1 MAARGIVLH
10 RKALSCREPGS
21 HRKIGI
27 IISPKKTINKIFLL
41 KANMDK
47 KGVPLGTHIYCWAES
62 NDLIKL
68 QISPTPESNG
78 YMAETNGEI
87 ETKEFR

>member
-1 MAARGIVLH
+1 
-10 RKALSCREPGS
+10 
-21 HRKIGI
+21 
-27 IISPKKTINKIFLL
+27 
-41 KANMDK
+41 MDK
-47 KGVPLGTHIYCWAES
+47 KRVPLGTHIYCWAES
-62 NDLIKL
+62 NELIKL